1 MTFKHVWEKNDIH
14 THTYYDSMNNNVP
27 GKTNQNG
34 HKTIQK
40 HINMVDSLR
49 DHNHRKK
56 NFIS

>member
-1 MTFKHVWEKNDIH
+1 MTFKHVWEKND
-14 THTYYDSMNNNVP
+14 THTYYDSMNNNIP

-34 HKTIQK
+34 NKTIQK